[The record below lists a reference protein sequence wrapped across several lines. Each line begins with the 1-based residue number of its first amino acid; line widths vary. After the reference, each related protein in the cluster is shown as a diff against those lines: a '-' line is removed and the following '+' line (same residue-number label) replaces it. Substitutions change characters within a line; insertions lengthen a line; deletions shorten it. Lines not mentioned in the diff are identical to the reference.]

1 MSLAGKKI
9 FVTGGSRGIGLA
21 IAIRAAKDGAMIAI
35 AAKTNEPNPK
45 LPGTIHTAAS
55 EITAA
60 GGKALAIQCDL
71 RDENQISAAVDQ
83 AAKEFGGI
91 DILINNAGL
100 MSDVSITKMSD
111 ELWDEA
117 INLNLSVAFKL
128 IRACA
133 PSMVSKKW
141 GRVINISSQV
151 ALTGSANHAH
161 YATAKA
167 GLLGLTYSAA
177 KEYGASGVTV
187 NAVLPGR
194 IETKMIADRSV
205 GRLDEWL
212 SQTPLNRLGRP
223 DEVAAMINFLAS
235 DASSYITGAAINVNG
250 GLVMG

>member
-1 MSLAGKKI
+1 VKVAL
-9 FVTGGSRGIGLA
+9 VTGGATGIG
-21 IAIRAAKDGAMIAI
+21 AATVA
-35 AAKTNEPNPK
+35 
-45 LPGTIHTAAS
+45 
-55 EITAA
+55 
-60 GGKALAIQCDL
+60 ALAAEKITVALQYSSSQKEAKQIADQLNAQGFKVEIFQADL
-71 RDENQISAAVDQ
+71 SQKGAAENLVAQVKQKLGD
-83 AAKEFGGI
+83 I
-91 DILINNAGL
+91 DILVNNAGV
-100 MSDVSITKMSD
+100 MSDASIIQMSD
-111 ELWDEA
+111 DLWDEA
-117 INLNLSVAFKL
+117 INVNLTAAFKL

-133 PSMVSKKW
+133 PSMVNKKW

-223 DEVAAMINFLAS
+223 DEVASMINFLAS

>member
-1 MSLAGKKI
+1 MKVAL
-9 FVTGGSRGIGLA
+9 VTGGATGIG
-21 IAIRAAKDGAMIAI
+21 AA
-35 AAKTNEPNPK
+35 TV
-45 LPGTIHTAAS
+45 
-55 EITAA
+55 
-60 GGKALAIQCDL
+60 KALAEEKITVALQYSSSQKEAKQIGDQLNDKGFKVEIFQADL
-71 RDENQISAAVDQ
+71 SQTGNAENLVAQVKQKLGD
-83 AAKEFGGI
+83 I
-91 DILINNAGL
+91 DILINNAGV
-100 MSDVSITKMSD
+100 MSDASIIQMSD
-111 ELWDEA
+111 ALWDEA
-117 INLNLSVAFKL
+117 ININLTAAFKL

-194 IETKMIADRSV
+194 IETKMIADRSI

-223 DEVAAMINFLAS
+223 EEVASMINFLAS
-235 DASSYITGAAINVNG
+235 EKASYVTGAAINVNG

>member
-1 MSLAGKKI
+1 MKVAL
-9 FVTGGSRGIGLA
+9 VTGGATGIG
-21 IAIRAAKDGAMIAI
+21 AA
-35 AAKTNEPNPK
+35 TV
-45 LPGTIHTAAS
+45 
-55 EITAA
+55 
-60 GGKALAIQCDL
+60 KALAEEKITVALQYSRSEKEAKQIADQLNDKGFKVEIFQADL
-71 RDENQISAAVDQ
+71 SQTGNAENLVAQVRQKLGD
-83 AAKEFGGI
+83 I
-91 DILINNAGL
+91 DILINNAGV
-100 MSDVSITKMSD
+100 MSDASIIQMSD
-111 ELWDEA
+111 ALWDEA
-117 INLNLSVAFKL
+117 ININLTAAFKL

-194 IETKMIADRSV
+194 IETKMIADRSI

-223 DEVAAMINFLAS
+223 DEVASMINFLAS
-235 DASSYITGAAINVNG
+235 E
-250 GLVMG
+250 

>member
-1 MSLAGKKI
+1 MKVAL
-9 FVTGGSRGIGLA
+9 VTGGATGIG
-21 IAIRAAKDGAMIAI
+21 AATVA
-35 AAKTNEPNPK
+35 
-45 LPGTIHTAAS
+45 
-55 EITAA
+55 
-60 GGKALAIQCDL
+60 ALAEEKITVALQYSSSANEAKQIAEQLNSKGLKVEIFQADL
-71 RDENQISAAVDQ
+71 SEKDSADKLVASVK
-83 AAKEFGGI
+83 AKLGDI

-100 MSDVSITKMSD
+100 MSDASIIEMSD
-111 ELWDEA
+111 DLWDQA
-117 INLNLSVAFKL
+117 LNINLTAAFKL

-141 GRVINISSQV
+141 GRIINISSQV

-194 IETKMIADRSV
+194 IETNMIAQRSI

-223 DEVAAMINFLAS
+223 DEVAGMINFLAS
-235 DASSYITGAAINVNG
+235 ETASYVTGAAINVNG

>member
-1 MSLAGKKI
+1 MKVAL
-9 FVTGGSRGIGLA
+9 VTGGATGIGAATVAALA
-21 IAIRAAKDGAMIAI
+21 DNKNTVALHYSGSHSQAKEIA
-35 AAKTNEPNPK
+35 EQ
-45 LPGTIHTAAS
+45 
-55 EITAA
+55 ITAKGLTVA
-60 GGKALAIQCDL
+60 IFQADLSENGAAENLVAQVKA
-71 RDENQISAAVDQ
+71 
-83 AAKEFGGI
+83 KFGDI
-91 DILINNAGL
+91 DILVNNAGV
-100 MSDVSITKMSD
+100 MSDASIAQMSD
-111 ELWDEA
+111 ELWNQA
-117 INLNLSVAFKL
+117 INVNLTSAFKL
-128 IRACA
+128 IRATA
-133 PSMVSKKW
+133 PSMVGKKW
-141 GRVINISSQV
+141 GRIINISSQV

-235 DASSYITGAAINVNG
+235 DAASYVTGAAINVNG

>member
-1 MSLAGKKI
+1 MKVAL
-9 FVTGGSRGIGLA
+9 VTGGATGIG
-21 IAIRAAKDGAMIAI
+21 AATVA
-35 AAKTNEPNPK
+35 
-45 LPGTIHTAAS
+45 
-55 EITAA
+55 
-60 GGKALAIQCDL
+60 ALAAEKISVALQYSSSQKEAKQIADQLNAQGFKVEIFQADL
-71 RDENQISAAVDQ
+71 SQKGAAENLVAQVKQKLGD
-83 AAKEFGGI
+83 I
-91 DILINNAGL
+91 DILVNNAGV
-100 MSDVSITKMSD
+100 MSDASIIQMSD
-111 ELWDEA
+111 DLWDEA
-117 INLNLSVAFKL
+117 INVNLTAAFKL

-223 DEVAAMINFLAS
+223 DEVASMINFLAS

>member
-1 MSLAGKKI
+1 MKVAL
-9 FVTGGSRGIGLA
+9 VTGGATGIG
-21 IAIRAAKDGAMIAI
+21 AA
-35 AAKTNEPNPK
+35 TV
-45 LPGTIHTAAS
+45 
-55 EITAA
+55 
-60 GGKALAIQCDL
+60 KALAEEKITVALQYSSSEKEAKQIADQLNDKGFKVEIFQADL
-71 RDENQISAAVDQ
+71 SQAGNAENLVAQVKQKLGD
-83 AAKEFGGI
+83 I
-91 DILINNAGL
+91 DILINNAGV
-100 MSDVSITKMSD
+100 MSDASIIQMSD
-111 ELWDEA
+111 ALWDEA
-117 INLNLSVAFKL
+117 ININLTAAFKL

-151 ALTGSANHAH
+151 ALTGSAYHAH

-194 IETKMIADRSV
+194 IETKMIADRSI

-223 DEVAAMINFLAS
+223 EEVASMINFLVSEKAS
-235 DASSYITGAAINVNG
+235 YVTGAAINVNG

>member
-1 MSLAGKKI
+1 VKVAL
-9 FVTGGSRGIGLA
+9 VTGGATGIG
-21 IAIRAAKDGAMIAI
+21 AA
-35 AAKTNEPNPK
+35 TV
-45 LPGTIHTAAS
+45 
-55 EITAA
+55 
-60 GGKALAIQCDL
+60 KALAEEKITVALQYSSSEKEAKQIADQLNEKGFKVEIFQADL
-71 RDENQISAAVDQ
+71 SQKGSAENLVSQVKQKLGD
-83 AAKEFGGI
+83 I
-91 DILINNAGL
+91 DILINNAGV
-100 MSDVSITKMSD
+100 MSDASIIQMSD
-111 ELWDEA
+111 ALWDEA
-117 INLNLSVAFKL
+117 ININLTAAFKL

-194 IETKMIADRSV
+194 IETKMIADRSI

-223 DEVAAMINFLAS
+223 DEVASMINFLAS
-235 DASSYITGAAINVNG
+235 EKASYVTGAAINVNG

>member
-1 MSLAGKKI
+1 MRVAL
-9 FVTGGSRGIGLA
+9 VTGGATGIG
-21 IAIRAAKDGAMIAI
+21 AA
-35 AAKTNEPNPK
+35 TVQ
-45 LPGTIHTAAS
+45 
-55 EITAA
+55 
-60 GGKALAIQCDL
+60 ALAAEKNSVALQYSSSQEEAKKLADQLNGQGLKVEIFQADL
-71 RDENQISAAVDQ
+71 SKKGAAENLAAQVKKNLGD
-83 AAKEFGGI
+83 I
-91 DILINNAGL
+91 DILVNNAGV
-100 MSDVSITKMSD
+100 MSDSSIIQMSD
-111 ELWDEA
+111 NFWDEA
-117 INLNLSVAFKL
+117 INVNLTAAFKL

-177 KEYGASGVTV
+177 KEYGAFGVTV

-194 IETKMIADRSV
+194 IESKMIADRSI

-223 DEVAAMINFLAS
+223 DEVASMIKYLAS
-235 DASSYITGAAINVNG
+235 EAASYITGAAINVNG

>member
-1 MSLAGKKI
+1 MKVAL
-9 FVTGGSRGIGLA
+9 VTGGATGIG
-21 IAIRAAKDGAMIAI
+21 AATVA
-35 AAKTNEPNPK
+35 
-45 LPGTIHTAAS
+45 
-55 EITAA
+55 
-60 GGKALAIQCDL
+60 ALAAEKITVALQYSSSQKEAKQIADQLNGKGFKVEIFQADL
-71 RDENQISAAVDQ
+71 SQKGAAENLVEQVKKNLGD
-83 AAKEFGGI
+83 I
-91 DILINNAGL
+91 DILVNNAGV
-100 MSDVSITKMSD
+100 MSDASIIQMSD
-111 ELWDEA
+111 QLWDEA
-117 INLNLSVAFKL
+117 INVNLTAAFKL

>member
-1 MSLAGKKI
+1 MKVAL
-9 FVTGGSRGIGLA
+9 VTGGATGIG
-21 IAIRAAKDGAMIAI
+21 AA
-35 AAKTNEPNPK
+35 TV
-45 LPGTIHTAAS
+45 
-55 EITAA
+55 
-60 GGKALAIQCDL
+60 KALAEEKITVALQYSSSEKEAKQIGDQLNDKGFKVEIFQADL
-71 RDENQISAAVDQ
+71 SQTGNAENLVAQVKQKLGD
-83 AAKEFGGI
+83 I
-91 DILINNAGL
+91 DILINNAGV
-100 MSDVSITKMSD
+100 MSDASIIQMSD
-111 ELWDEA
+111 ALWDEA
-117 INLNLSVAFKL
+117 ININLTAAFKL

-194 IETKMIADRSV
+194 IETKMIADRSI

-223 DEVAAMINFLAS
+223 EEVASMINFLAS
-235 DASSYITGAAINVNG
+235 EKASYVTGAAINVNG

>member
-1 MSLAGKKI
+1 MRVAL
-9 FVTGGSRGIGLA
+9 VTGGATGIG
-21 IAIRAAKDGAMIAI
+21 AA
-35 AAKTNEPNPK
+35 TV
-45 LPGTIHTAAS
+45 
-55 EITAA
+55 
-60 GGKALAIQCDL
+60 KALAADKVSVALQYSSSASQARAIADQLNCKGAKVEIFQADL
-71 RDENQISAAVDQ
+71 SQNNSAENLVASVK
-83 AAKEFGGI
+83 AKFGEI

-100 MSDVSITKMSD
+100 MTDASIIDMSD
-111 ELWDEA
+111 ELWDQA
-117 INLNLSVAFKL
+117 LNINLTAAFKL

-133 PSMVSKKW
+133 PSMVAKKW
-141 GRVINISSQV
+141 GRIINISSQV

-194 IETKMIADRSV
+194 IETNMIAQRSI

-212 SQTPLNRLGRP
+212 SQTPLNRLGRAE
-223 DEVAAMINFLAS
+223 EVAGMINFLAS
-235 DASSYITGAAINVNG
+235 EMASYVTGAAINVNG

>member
-1 MSLAGKKI
+1 MKVAL
-9 FVTGGSRGIGLA
+9 VTGGATGIG
-21 IAIRAAKDGAMIAI
+21 AA
-35 AAKTNEPNPK
+35 TV
-45 LPGTIHTAAS
+45 
-55 EITAA
+55 
-60 GGKALAIQCDL
+60 KALAEEKITVALQYSRSEIEAKQIGDQLNDKGFKVEIFQADL
-71 RDENQISAAVDQ
+71 SQTGNAENLVAQVKQKLGD
-83 AAKEFGGI
+83 I
-91 DILINNAGL
+91 DILINNAGV
-100 MSDVSITKMSD
+100 MSDASIIQMSD
-111 ELWDEA
+111 ALWDEA
-117 INLNLSVAFKL
+117 ININLTAAFKL

-194 IETKMIADRSV
+194 IETKMIADRSI

-223 DEVAAMINFLAS
+223 DEVASMINFLAS
-235 DASSYITGAAINVNG
+235 EKASYVTGAAINVNG

>member
-1 MSLAGKKI
+1 VKVAL
-9 FVTGGSRGIGLA
+9 VTGGATGIG
-21 IAIRAAKDGAMIAI
+21 AATVA
-35 AAKTNEPNPK
+35 
-45 LPGTIHTAAS
+45 
-55 EITAA
+55 
-60 GGKALAIQCDL
+60 ALADNKNTVALHYSGSHSQAKEIA
-71 RDENQISAAVDQ
+71 EQISAKGLTVAIFQ
-83 AAKEFGGI
+83 ADLSENGAAENLVAQVKAKFGDI
-91 DILINNAGL
+91 DILVNNAGV
-100 MSDVSITKMSD
+100 MSDASIAQMSD
-111 ELWDEA
+111 ELWNQA
-117 INLNLSVAFKL
+117 INVNLTAAFKL
-128 IRACA
+128 IRATA
-133 PSMVSKKW
+133 PSMVGKKW
-141 GRVINISSQV
+141 GRIINISSQV

-235 DASSYITGAAINVNG
+235 DAASYVTGAAINVNG

>member
-1 MSLAGKKI
+1 MKVAL
-9 FVTGGSRGIGLA
+9 VTGGATGIG
-21 IAIRAAKDGAMIAI
+21 AA
-35 AAKTNEPNPK
+35 TV
-45 LPGTIHTAAS
+45 
-55 EITAA
+55 
-60 GGKALAIQCDL
+60 KALAEEKITVALQYSSSEKEAKQIADQLNDKGFKVEIFQADL
-71 RDENQISAAVDQ
+71 SQTGNAENLVAQVKQKLGD
-83 AAKEFGGI
+83 I
-91 DILINNAGL
+91 DILINNAGV
-100 MSDVSITKMSD
+100 MSDASIIQMSD
-111 ELWDEA
+111 ALWDEA
-117 INLNLSVAFKL
+117 ININLTAAFKL

-223 DEVAAMINFLAS
+223 DEVASMINFLAS

>member
-1 MSLAGKKI
+1 MKVAL
-9 FVTGGSRGIGLA
+9 VTGGATGIG
-21 IAIRAAKDGAMIAI
+21 AATVA
-35 AAKTNEPNPK
+35 
-45 LPGTIHTAAS
+45 
-55 EITAA
+55 
-60 GGKALAIQCDL
+60 ALAEEKITVALQYSSSAVEAKQIADHLNSKGAKVEIFQADL
-71 RDENQISAAVDQ
+71 SQKDSADKLVASVKSKLGD
-83 AAKEFGGI
+83 I
-91 DILINNAGL
+91 DILVNNAGL
-100 MSDVSITKMSD
+100 MSDASIIEMSD
-111 ELWDEA
+111 ELWDQA
-117 INLNLSVAFKL
+117 LNVNLTAAFKL

-141 GRVINISSQV
+141 GRIINISSQV

-194 IETKMIADRSV
+194 IETNMIAQRSI

-223 DEVAAMINFLAS
+223 DEVAGMINFLAS
-235 DASSYITGAAINVNG
+235 EMASYVTGAAINVNG

>member
-1 MSLAGKKI
+1 MKVAL
-9 FVTGGSRGIGLA
+9 VTGGATGIG
-21 IAIRAAKDGAMIAI
+21 AA
-35 AAKTNEPNPK
+35 TV
-45 LPGTIHTAAS
+45 
-55 EITAA
+55 
-60 GGKALAIQCDL
+60 KALAEEKITVALQYSRSEKEAKQIADQLNDKGFKVEIFQADL
-71 RDENQISAAVDQ
+71 SQTGNAENLVAQVKQKLGD
-83 AAKEFGGI
+83 I
-91 DILINNAGL
+91 DILINNAGV
-100 MSDVSITKMSD
+100 MSDASIIQMSD
-111 ELWDEA
+111 ALWDEA
-117 INLNLSVAFKL
+117 ININLTAAFKL

-194 IETKMIADRSV
+194 IETKMIADRSI

-223 DEVAAMINFLAS
+223 DEVASMINFLAS
-235 DASSYITGAAINVNG
+235 EQASYVTGAAINVNG

>member
-1 MSLAGKKI
+1 MKVAL
-9 FVTGGSRGIGLA
+9 VTGGATGIG
-21 IAIRAAKDGAMIAI
+21 AATVA
-35 AAKTNEPNPK
+35 
-45 LPGTIHTAAS
+45 
-55 EITAA
+55 
-60 GGKALAIQCDL
+60 ALAAEKITVALQYSSSQKEAKQIADQLNGKGFKVEIFQADL
-71 RDENQISAAVDQ
+71 SQKGAAENLVEQVRKNLGD
-83 AAKEFGGI
+83 I
-91 DILINNAGL
+91 DILVNNAGV
-100 MSDVSITKMSD
+100 MSDASIIQMSD
-111 ELWDEA
+111 QLWDEA
-117 INLNLSVAFKL
+117 INVNLTAAFKL

>member
-1 MSLAGKKI
+1 MKVAL
-9 FVTGGSRGIGLA
+9 VTGGATGIG
-21 IAIRAAKDGAMIAI
+21 AA
-35 AAKTNEPNPK
+35 TV
-45 LPGTIHTAAS
+45 
-55 EITAA
+55 
-60 GGKALAIQCDL
+60 KALAEEKISVALQYSSSQVEAKKLSDQLNAQGFKVEIFQADL
-71 RDENQISAAVDQ
+71 SQKGSAENLVAQVKQKLGD
-83 AAKEFGGI
+83 I
-91 DILINNAGL
+91 DILINNAGV
-100 MSDVSITKMSD
+100 MSDASIIQMSD
-111 ELWDEA
+111 ALWDEA
-117 INLNLSVAFKL
+117 ININLTAAFKL

-167 GLLGLTYSAA
+167 GLLGLAYSAA

-194 IETKMIADRSV
+194 IETKMIADRSI

-223 DEVAAMINFLAS
+223 EEVASMINFLAS
-235 DASSYITGAAINVNG
+235 EQASYVTGAAINVNG